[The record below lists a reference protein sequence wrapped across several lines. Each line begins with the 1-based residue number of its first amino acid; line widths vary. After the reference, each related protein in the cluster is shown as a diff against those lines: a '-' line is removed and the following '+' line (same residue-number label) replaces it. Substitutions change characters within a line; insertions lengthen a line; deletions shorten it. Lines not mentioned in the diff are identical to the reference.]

1 MKDNKDS
8 ILPEG
13 FTVGKLKEYFN
24 IAKTEY
30 STAHKRAV
38 KLDATDRGKL
48 WEAVI
53 AVAPPLVYTLGVA
66 PVVLGR
72 SLLVCGE

>member
-1 MKDNKDS
+1 MKDKKDS
-8 ILPEG
+8 MLPEG

-24 IAKTEY
+24 IAKAEY

-48 WEAVI
+48 WEAVQAKLPECQRLPETNFVSYI
-53 AVAPPLVYTLGVA
+53 KSDRLA
-66 PVVLGR
+66 
-72 SLLVCGE
+72 